1 MIYSWYILKDNINI
15 IIIILFF
22 LWFYSLP
29 SLNLRS
35 PSHRHE
41 NQNFFYYHGN
51 HSTINNQG
59 DTAESINSK
68 INFLLH
74 PTAFI
79 LPN

>member
-1 MIYSWYILKDNINI
+1 MI
-15 IIIILFF
+15 FF
-22 LWFYSLP
+22 FPLFYSLP

>member
-1 MIYSWYILKDNINI
+1 MI
-15 IIIILFF
+15 FF
-22 LWFYSLP
+22 FPLFYSLP

-59 DTAESINSK
+59 HTAKSILFNSTAAMS
-68 INFLLH
+68 IFFH
-74 PTAFI
+74 STAFI
-79 LPN
+79 LPILPN

>member
-1 MIYSWYILKDNINI
+1 MI
-15 IIIILFF
+15 FF
-22 LWFYSLP
+22 FPLFYSLP

-41 NQNFFYYHGN
+41 NQKFFYYHEN

-59 DTAESINSK
+59 DTAKSINSK
-68 INFLLH
+68 IIFLYH
-74 PTAFI
+74 STAFI

>member
-41 NQNFFYYHGN
+41 NQKLLYCHGN

-59 DTAESINSK
+59 DTAESINS
-68 INFLLH
+68 
-74 PTAFI
+74 FI